1 VCPQSYD
8 EITVTPLTIRQFQ
21 TAVVVDV
28 DAKVLVDDAE
38 VKDVSECGGLALR
51 AREGRPLGRCPSPAS
66 GLPVSRS

>member
-1 VCPQSYD
+1 MCPQSYD

-38 VKDVSECGGLALR
+38 VKDVSECGGQALR
-51 AREGRPLGRCPSPAS
+51 AR
-66 GLPVSRS
+66 